1 MPVPTS
7 VRVQRRLGVVALLVG
22 SMLALGNVVHAQG
35 GTAGQIP
42 AAVAEQGVEC
52 TITIPAHALTA
63 QGLASPWELGG
74 RNRRGCDETVKGDAA
89 FVDATIFDPA
99 TGELSIYRPLVV
111 TAGTRPAV
119 DPQAPTLPA
128 GAVVEI
134 SVGFN
139 GDELT
144 LRDRNGG
151 RDIAE
156 AHCVNGLPGSIF
168 GQEIFC
174 NAPELFAAAG
184 GKVAFPARGDSP
196 ADGRPCPTTES
207 WEIVDQ
213 DQSDNT
219 TTNYLVVGDR
229 TAQNTAANQAQVG
242 GAVIGNGSDN
252 NLYTRFYAPA
262 VGCQPPQATDVTD
275 PDHPVRSTTSAMLSM
290 FARSVNDPLPAL
302 IPLGDP
308 FTQFH
313 GRPSLSKTNLYRQQ
327 VDQPP
332 AATREE
338 ASTATYCRN
347 LLNVGLTKIE
357 LDKPFLEAFGSS
369 PDPGVSN
376 DLHLFILARFMES
389 WDNLSCE
396 RQTGIPN
403 PVTVRT
409 DADGQVIDARVHL
422 PTDTSTTSTAAPTTT
437 IAPTSTTEPATTEPT
452 STNEP
457 TSTTDPTTTT
467 EPTTE
472 PPTSTAVSRTTAP
485 TVADPASSTT
495 AAMAA
500 RPSSGPGGPTAQ
512 PPDQPEAVLLAPDRQ
527 PLAGTRRGAGASARD
542 AASGYAVGP
551 ELPFTGSD
559 SRLLLALAGAL
570 LLGGSALVL
579 RASVL
584 DQRQRS

>member
-1 MPVPTS
+1 
-7 VRVQRRLGVVALLVG
+7 VVALLVG
-22 SMLALGNVVHAQG
+22 SLLAVGNVVHAQG
-35 GTAGQIP
+35 GVAGQAP
-42 AAVAEQGVEC
+42 VAADEQQGVEC
-52 TITIPAHALTA
+52 TITMPAHALTA
-63 QGLASPWELGG
+63 QGLATPWELGG
-74 RNRRGCDETVKGDAA
+74 RNRRGCDESVKDDAA

-99 TGELSIYRPLVV
+99 TNELSIYRPLVV
-111 TAGTRPAV
+111 TAGTRPAI

-144 LRDRNGG
+144 LRDRHGG

-184 GKVAFPARGDSP
+184 RKVAFPARENSP

-229 TAQNTAANQAQVG
+229 TAQNTAANQAQL
-242 GAVIGNGSDN
+242 GASVIGNGSDN
-252 NLYTRFYAPA
+252 NLYTRFYAAA
-262 VGCQPPQATDVTD
+262 VQCQPPQATDVTD
-275 PDHPVRSTTSAMLSM
+275 PDHPVQGTTSAMLSLY
-290 FARSVNDPLPAL
+290 ARSVNDPLPAL

-332 AATREE
+332 AATRAE

-347 LLNVGLTKIE
+347 LLNVGLVKIE

-389 WDNLSCE
+389 WDNLACE

-403 PVTVRT
+403 PVTVTT
-409 DADGQVIDARVHL
+409 DADGHVISATVQL
-422 PTDTSTTSTAAPTTT
+422 PTAPTTT
-437 IAPTSTTEPATTEPT
+437 TTAPTTTTEATT
-452 STNEP
+452 
-457 TSTTDPTTTT
+457 TTTEATTTT
-467 EPTTE
+467 EPTATSEPPTTTEPTTTTAPPATE
-472 PPTSTAVSRTTAP
+472 PPDSTA
-485 TVADPASSTT
+485 ASSTT
-495 AAMAA
+495 AATAVT
-500 RPSSGPGGPTAQ
+500 PGSGPGTPAA
-512 PPDQPEAVLLAPDRQ
+512 PRPVVVPAVQRQ
-527 PLAGTRRGAGASARD
+527 PLAGTGRTARTTTSD
-542 AASGYAVGP
+542 VAYAVGP
-551 ELPFTGSD
+551 SLPFTGSD
-559 SRLLLALAGAL
+559 SKMLLALAGAL
-570 LLGGSALVL
+570 LLGGSALLL

-584 DQRQRS
+584 DQRHRSY

>member
-1 MPVPTS
+1 
-7 VRVQRRLGVVALLVG
+7 VQRRLGVTALLVG
-22 SMLALGNVVHAQG
+22 LLLAVGNVVHAQG
-35 GTAGQIP
+35 GGAGQAP
-42 AAVAEQGVEC
+42 AAAAEEQGVEC
-52 TITIPAHALTA
+52 TITMPAHALTA

-74 RNRRGCDETVKGDAA
+74 RNRRGCDETVKDDAA

-99 TGELSIYRPLVV
+99 TNELSIYRPLVV
-111 TAGTRPAV
+111 SAGTRPAV
-119 DPQAPTLPA
+119 DPLAPTLPA

-144 LRDRNGG
+144 LADRNGG

-174 NAPELFAAAG
+174 NAPALFAAAG
-184 GKVAFPARGDSP
+184 GKVALPPRGSSP

-229 TAQNTAANQAQVG
+229 TAQNTAANQAQLG
-242 GAVIGNGSDN
+242 GPVIGNGSDN

-262 VGCQPPQATDVTD
+262 VQCQPPQATDVTD
-275 PDHPVRSTTSAMLSM
+275 PGHPVQSTTSAMLSLY
-290 FARSVNDPLPAL
+290 ARSVDDPLPAL

-327 VDQPP
+327 VDQPL
-332 AATREE
+332 AATRAD

-347 LLNVGLTKIE
+347 LLNVGLAKIE
-357 LDKPFLEAFGSS
+357 LDKPSLEAFGSS
-369 PDPGVSN
+369 PDPRVSN

-389 WDNLSCE
+389 WDNLACE
-396 RQTGIPN
+396 GHTGIPN
-403 PVTVRT
+403 PVTVMT
-409 DADGQVIDARVHL
+409 DADGHVISATVQL
-422 PTDTSTTSTAAPTTT
+422 PTAATTTTAAPTATT
-437 IAPTSTTEPATTEPT
+437 APTTTEPT
-452 STNEP
+452 
-457 TSTTDPTTTT
+457 TTTVPTTTT
-467 EPTTE
+467 EPTSISE
-472 PPTSTAVSRTTAP
+472 PTSTAEPTTTTATP
-485 TVADPASSTT
+485 ATEPPSSAAASSSTVATTIGPASSTT
-495 AAMAA
+495 AGMAVA
-500 RPSSGPGGPTAQ
+500 PGPGPGGGGSAAERPA
-512 PPDQPEAVLLAPDRQ
+512 AVVPAVQRQ
-527 PLAGTRRGAGASARD
+527 PLAATRRTAGTTTRD
-542 AASGYAVGP
+542 AANGYAVGP
-551 ELPFTGSD
+551 ALPFTGSD
-559 SRLLLALAGAL
+559 SRMLLALAGAL
-570 LLGGSALVL
+570 LLGGSALLL

-584 DQRQRS
+584 DQRQRPY